1 MPGKILIC
9 DDEPHIR
16 RLIELSLEELE
27 AEGVELIV
35 TEDGEEALAEVRAQD
50 PDLVI
55 LDVMMPKLNGF
66 DVCEAI
72 RKDAPARAPYVLLLT
87 SKGQEYD
94 RQRGVSVGADRFMT
108 KPFDP
113 DVLVAT
119 AREILARGR

>member
-27 AEGVELIV
+27 AEGVKLIV

-55 LDVMMPKLNGF
+55 LDVMMPRLNGF
-66 DVCEAI
+66 DVCEATI
-72 RKDAPARAPYVLLLT
+72 TTRAIPAA
-87 SKGQEYD
+87 
-94 RQRGVSVGADRFMT
+94 
-108 KPFDP
+108 
-113 DVLVAT
+113 
-119 AREILARGR
+119 

>member
-1 MPGKILIC
+1 MPGKMIC

-27 AEGVELIV
+27 AEGVEMIV
-35 TEDGEEALAEVRAQD
+35 TEDGEEALAEVRVHD

-55 LDVMMPKLNGF
+55 LDVMMPRLNGF

-72 RKDAPARAPYVLLLT
+72 RKDARARPPCVILLT

-94 RQRGVSVGADRFMT
+94 RQKGASVGADRFMT

-113 DVLVAT
+113 DVLVAA